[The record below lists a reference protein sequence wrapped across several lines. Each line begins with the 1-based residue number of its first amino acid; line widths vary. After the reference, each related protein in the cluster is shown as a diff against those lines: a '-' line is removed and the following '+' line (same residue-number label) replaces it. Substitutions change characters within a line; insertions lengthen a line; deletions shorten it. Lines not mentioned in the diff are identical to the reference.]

1 MLLLPAESFLQPQA
15 RSPIVKI
22 SRTQQHHRYMTKNDD
37 DDDYIDEDSLGDW
50 RSFRMNLANS
60 AASTSTTSS
69 SIVDGIDLSGDSSSS
84 SSSQLT
90 TADDESPSSTTA
102 PERPKSVSK
111 QNELL
116 LSAQNSALAKEYING
131 VWAHESSIP
140 EVGGLVCRMPL
151 ESEIYR
157 GSPDSFMYKKLQTFL
172 ESDEY
177 DRTEDVTS
185 RQQGRSSRSSS
196 SSTTSQSMSFSALA
210 AKTVFWYRGAEKLL
224 KKEMVKIMS
233 TANANGRIDPNELD
247 EESLELLQLYMD
259 HQSTWQ
265 EVCLVTEMNSENG
278 KKGGGSKTITINRPM
293 AFKLSKS
300 MARLVLMGAYNQAG
314 ENVTRKERD
323 GAETQN
329 LVKFLGAFENQCAV
343 YVGGPDDMDKPA
355 LLVHGI
361 ADLPGAVEISRGTG
375 IYQGG
380 LEAAIDGV
388 LSGKY
393 KPLDFRFFVGHT
405 RYAKGQLEDAVT
417 KGKYQPIA
425 CSRPLVLKQCI
436 QLPKPLWHEV
446 LEFCGGELK
455 EISKL
460 ELAKRE
466 DL

>member
-1 MLLLPAESFLQPQA
+1 
-15 RSPIVKI
+15 
-22 SRTQQHHRYMTKNDD
+22 MTSDG

-60 AASTSTTSS
+60 AASTSTSS
-69 SIVDGIDLSGDSSSS
+69 SIDGIDISDQSS
-84 SSSQLT
+84 T
-90 TADDESPSSTTA
+90 TKVTTSESSPSSNTA
-102 PERPKSVSK
+102 AAERPKSVSK

-116 LSAQNSALAKEYING
+116 LEAQNSALAEEYTNG

-157 GSPDSFMYKKLQTFL
+157 GSPDSFIHKKLQTFL
-172 ESDEY
+172 DSDEY

-185 RQQGRSSRSSS
+185 RRISRSS
-196 SSTTSQSMSFSALA
+196 TASQSMSFSALA

-224 KKEMVKIMS
+224 KKEMVKILS
-233 TANANGRIDPNELD
+233 TANVNGRIDPSDLD

-265 EVCLVTEMNSENG
+265 EVCLVTEMNDDG
-278 KKGGGSKTITINRPM
+278 LGGSKTLTINRPM

-300 MARLVLMGAYNQAG
+300 MARLVLMGAYQAG
-314 ENVTRKERD
+314 EDDSVSLTRKERD
-323 GAETQN
+323 GEETQN

-355 LLVHGI
+355 VLVHGI

-380 LEAAIDGV
+380 LDAGECHVWV
-388 LSGKY
+388 LVEHILFY
-393 KPLDFRFFVGHT
+393 RD
-405 RYAKGQLEDAVT
+405 
-417 KGKYQPIA
+417 
-425 CSRPLVLKQCI
+425 
-436 QLPKPLWHEV
+436 
-446 LEFCGGELK
+446 
-455 EISKL
+455 
-460 ELAKRE
+460 
-466 DL
+466 

>member
-1 MLLLPAESFLQPQA
+1 MLPAESFLQPQA

-22 SRTQQHHRYMTKNDD
+22 ISTDQLQRYMTSNDD
-37 DDDYIDEDSLGDW
+37 DDDYIDEESLGDW

-60 AASTSTTSS
+60 AAASTSTSTST
-69 SIVDGIDLSGDSSSS
+69 IDGIDLSEDSSSS
-84 SSSQLT
+84 KISTAADDDT
-90 TADDESPSSTTA
+90 TASSA

-111 QNELL
+111 QNEQL
-116 LSAQNSALAKEYING
+116 LSAQNSALAEEYING

-157 GSPDSFMYKKLQTFL
+157 GSPDSFMYNKLQTFL

-185 RQQGRSSRSSS
+185 RQQGRSLRSSS
-196 SSTTSQSMSFSALA
+196 GTASLSMSFSALA

-224 KKEMVKIMS
+224 KKELATIMS
-233 TANANGRIDPNELD
+233 AANANGRIDPSELD

-265 EVCLVTEMNSENG
+265 EVCLVVEMGE
-278 KKGGGSKTITINRPM
+278 GSKTITINRPM

-300 MARLVLMGAYNQAG
+300 MARLVLMGAYTTQNDSVA
-314 ENVTRKERD
+314 VTRKERD
-323 GAETQN
+323 GGETQN

-355 LLVHGI
+355 VLVHGI

-380 LEAAIDGV
+380 LEAGEC
-388 LSGKY
+388 L
-393 KPLDFRFFVGHT
+393 LDS
-405 RYAKGQLEDAVT
+405 D
-417 KGKYQPIA
+417 
-425 CSRPLVLKQCI
+425 
-436 QLPKPLWHEV
+436 
-446 LEFCGGELK
+446 
-455 EISKL
+455 
-460 ELAKRE
+460 
-466 DL
+466 